1 MQMTLEGMGVR
12 VGDLSGIV
20 NFGTWNITSERG
32 GAVVDYVAA
41 ERVWVQTA
49 ENAVRGRFNVSKS
62 LYVNSTE

>member
-1 MQMTLEGMGVR
+1 MLMRLDKMGVR
-12 VGDLSGIV
+12 VGDLSGIAD
-20 NFGTWNITSERG
+20 FGIWNVTSDRG

-62 LYVNSTE
+62 LYINSTE

>member
-1 MQMTLEGMGVR
+1 MALRLDKMGVR
-12 VGDLSGIV
+12 VGNLAGIV
-20 NFGTWNITSERG
+20 DFGSWNVTSDRG

-62 LYVNSTE
+62 LNINSTE